1 MAVLRAVKGL
11 TPGQIFP
18 LERPSAVLG
27 RHPNCDIVLDQKAVS
42 RQHARIVR
50 IDGKHYIEDLRS
62 RNGTFV
68 NDQLVQGRHLLR
80 DGDRVRICEVEFV
93 FHEGS
98 PEDAAAAW
106 EQEEGLQTTAMVIDD
121 QQAQAASSVMSRV
134 DLSTGPSS
142 LRLTVQPEVKLRALL
157 EISQQVG
164 KALGL
169 PETLSKLLET
179 LFTIFVQAD
188 RGIVLLRDPRT
199 GRLVPKAVHCRQQ
212 PAEMPI
218 RISRTIVQHVLETK
232 QAVLSADAMTDTRFN
247 LSDSI
252 VDFRIRSVMC
262 APMVSSSGQAVGLI
276 QIDTQDPRQ
285 RFSPEDLELLAS
297 VACQAAVLV
306 ENAQLQEIAL
316 QERVYEREL
325 AVAHE
330 VQLGFLPS
338 GRPQVPGYEFFDY
351 YMPAKQLGGDYFDY
365 LELSSGRVAL
375 FVADVSGKGVPA
387 ALLVA
392 RLSAELRYCLAMETD
407 PTHALGRLNRLF
419 CEQRWEGR
427 FVTCLLAIL
436 DPARHELCL
445 LNAGHLPPLCRRA
458 DGQVRPL
465 APEIAQLPLGV
476 ECRTQYA
483 KQIVPVHPGDLVLI
497 FTDGVPDAMNGAGEF
512 YGHDRLVQAV
522 ASAPPSVEAVV
533 EAVVEDVHRFVGP
546 QPPTDDICMT
556 CFARSAESGPAPK

>member
-1 MAVLRAVKGL
+1 MAVLRVVKGL
-11 TPGQIFP
+11 TPGQIFA

-27 RHPNCDIVLDQKAVS
+27 RHPDCDIVLDQKAVS
-42 RQHARIVR
+42 RQHARILR

-68 NDQLVQGRHLLR
+68 NDQPVQGRRLLR
-80 DGDRVRICEVEFV
+80 DGDRVRICDMEFV

-98 PEDAAAAW
+98 AEEAAMAW
-106 EQEEGLQTTAMVIDD
+106 EQEEGLQTTAMLIGEE
-121 QQAQAASSVMSRV
+121 QPLLPSSVMSRV
-134 DLSTGPSS
+134 DVSTGPSS
-142 LRLTVQPEVKLRALL
+142 LRLTAHPELKLRALL
-157 EISQQVG
+157 QISQQVG

-169 PETLSKLLET
+169 SETLAKLLET

-188 RGIVLLRDPRT
+188 RGVVLLLDGRT
-199 GRLVPKAVHCRQQ
+199 GRLVPKAFRTRQQ
-212 PAEMPI
+212 PAEIPI

-232 QAVLSADAMTDTRFN
+232 QAVLSADAMTDARFK

-262 APMVSSSGQAVGLI
+262 APMVGSSGQALGVI
-276 QIDTQDPRQ
+276 QIDTQDPRY
-285 RFSPEDLELLAS
+285 RFSEEDLELLAS

-351 YMPAKQLGGDYFDY
+351 YMPAKQIGGDYFDY
-365 LELSSGRVAL
+365 VELSGGRVAL
-375 FVADVSGKGVPA
+375 LVADVSGKGVAA

-392 RLSAELRYCLAMETD
+392 RLSAEMRYCLAMEPD
-407 PTHALGRLNRLF
+407 PAQALARLNRLF

-427 FVTCLLAIL
+427 FVTCVLAIL
-436 DPARHELCL
+436 DPNRHELIL

-458 DGQVRPL
+458 NGEVSTL
-465 APEIAQLPLGV
+465 ATEITQLPLGV
-476 ECRTQYA
+476 ECQTQYQ
-483 KQIVPVHPGDLVLI
+483 KQLIALQPGDIVLC
-497 FTDGVPDAMNGAGEF
+497 FTDGVTDAMNAGGQV
-512 YGHDRLVQAV
+512 YGRERLAKAV
-522 ASAPPSVEAVV
+522 ALAPPSVDSLIETI
-533 EAVVEDVHRFVGP
+533 VEDLHRFVGP
-546 QPPTDDICMT
+546 RPPTDDICMC
-556 CFARSAESGPAPK
+556 CFARLAD

>member
-11 TPGQIFP
+11 RPGQIFP

-27 RHPNCDIVLDQKAVS
+27 RHPDCDIVLDQKSVS
-42 RQHARIVR
+42 RQHARILR

-68 NDQLVQGRHLLR
+68 NDQLVHGRRLLQ
-80 DGDRVRICEVEFV
+80 DGDRVRICDMEFV

-98 PEDAAAAW
+98 AEEAVAAW
-106 EQEEGLQTTAMVIDD
+106 EQEQELHTTAMLLEEDHGQV
-121 QQAQAASSVMSRV
+121 ASSVMSRLDV
-134 DLSTGPSS
+134 STGPSS
-142 LRLTVQPEVKLRALL
+142 LQLSSQPEVKLRALL
-157 EISQQVG
+157 EISQQAG

-169 PETLSKLLET
+169 SETLGKLLES
-179 LFTIFVQAD
+179 LFSIFVQAD
-188 RGIVLLRDPRT
+188 RGIILLRDARS
-199 GRLVPKAVHCRQQ
+199 GRLVPKAVHCRQP
-212 PAEMPI
+212 PAELPI
-218 RISRTIVQHVLETK
+218 RVSKTIVHYVLETK
-232 QAVLSADAMTDTRFN
+232 QAILSADAMSDTRFQ

-262 APMVSSSGQAVGLI
+262 APMVAPSGQALGVI
-276 QIDTQDPRQ
+276 QIDTQDPRR
-285 RFSPEDLELLAS
+285 RFSQEDLELLAS

-338 GRPQVPGYEFFDY
+338 GRPQVSGYEFFDY

-365 LELSSGRVAL
+365 VELPEGRIAV
-375 FVADVSGKGVPA
+375 FVADVSGKGVAA

-392 RLSAELRYCLAMETD
+392 RLSAEMRYCLAMEAD
-407 PTHALGRLNRLF
+407 PAQALARLNRLF
-419 CEQRWEGR
+419 CHQRWEGR

-436 DPARHELCL
+436 DPTMHELML
-445 LNAGHLPPLCRRA
+445 LNAGHLPPLWRGV

-465 APEIAQLPLGV
+465 AAEIAQLPLGV
-476 ECRTQYA
+476 DPTTSYQ
-483 KQIVPVHPGDLVLI
+483 KQLVRLQPRDLVLI
-497 FTDGVPDAMNGAGEF
+497 FTDGVSDAMNEAGEF
-512 YGHDRLVQAV
+512 YGLGRLTQTV
-522 ASAPPSVEAVV
+522 ASAPPTVEAVIDTV
-533 EAVVEDVHRFVGP
+533 LEDLHRFVGP
-546 QPPTDDICMT
+546 QPPTDDICMS
-556 CFARSAESGPAPK
+556 CFARLQQ

>member
-18 LERPSAVLG
+18 LERPTAILG
-27 RHPNCDIVLDQKAVS
+27 RHPNCDIVLEQKAVS
-42 RQHARIVR
+42 RQHARILR

-68 NDQLVQGRHLLR
+68 NDQLVQGRRLLR
-80 DGDRVRICEVEFV
+80 DGDRVRICDLEFV

-98 PEDAAAAW
+98 AEEAAAAW
-106 EQEEGLQTTAMVIDD
+106 EQEEGLQ
-121 QQAQAASSVMSRV
+121 SSTMLIEEGQTLAPGTLMSRL

-142 LRLTVQPEVKLRALL
+142 LSLTARPEAKLRALL
-157 EISQQVG
+157 QISQQVG

-169 PETLSKLLET
+169 SETLTKLLET
-179 LFTIFVQAD
+179 LFTIFLQAD
-188 RGIVLLRDPRT
+188 RGIVLLQDART
-199 GRLVPKAVHCRQQ
+199 GRLVPKAVLFRHQ

-218 RISRTIVQHVLETK
+218 RISRTIVQYVLETK
-232 QAVLSADAMTDTRFN
+232 QAILSADAMMDDRFN

-262 APMVSSSGQAVGLI
+262 APMVGFSGQALGII

-285 RFSPEDLELLAS
+285 RFSHEDLELLAS

-306 ENAQLQEIAL
+306 ENARLQEIAL

-330 VQLGFLPS
+330 VQQGFLPA

-365 LELSSGRVAL
+365 VELSGGRVAV

-392 RLSAELRYCLAMETD
+392 RLSAELHYCLAMEVD
-407 PTHALGRLNRLF
+407 PAEALARLNRFF

-427 FVTCLLAIL
+427 FVTCVLAIL
-436 DPARHELCL
+436 DPSRHELTL
-445 LNAGHLPPLCRRA
+445 LNAGHLPPVFRQV
-458 DGQVRPL
+458 DGQIYTL
-465 APEIAQLPLGV
+465 GEEIVQLPLGV
-476 ECRTQYA
+476 ESRTCYE
-483 KQIVPVHPGDLVLI
+483 KQNVPLRPGDLVLI
-497 FTDGVPDAMNGAGEF
+497 FTDGVLDAMNPAGQF
-512 YGHDRLVQAV
+512 YGRDRLIHTV
-522 ASAPPSVEAVV
+522 ASAPPAVEALI
-533 EAVVEDVHRFVGP
+533 EALVEDLHQFVGP

-556 CFARSAESGPAPK
+556 CFTRLAE